1 MNILQILQYWQ
12 LFLIFFFGP
21 EKNCSKAHSNLM
33 SHFPLKQG
41 RKKHASSPPPIS
53 RSDPFKPKRER
64 KTERRKDQGGRK
76 EPKER
81 KKNTLHQLNQPQNST
96 RNTAFQPYTTSITPY
111 TTPTFHSSRKQ
122 PLKTTTKAITA
133 TVFSPRRSFFI
144 SSNLTRGST
153 STALYFSKQGSF
165 SYWF

>member
-21 EKNCSKAHSNLM
+21 EKNCSKAQSNLM
-33 SHFPLKQG
+33 THFPLKQG
-41 RKKHASSPPPIS
+41 GKKKHASSPPPIN

-64 KTERRKDQGGRK
+64 KTERRKEGGRK

-81 KKNTLHQLNQPQNST
+81 KKTLHQLNQPQNST

-122 PLKTTTKAITA
+122 PPKTTTKAITA

-144 SSNLTRGST
+144 SSNLTRGSP